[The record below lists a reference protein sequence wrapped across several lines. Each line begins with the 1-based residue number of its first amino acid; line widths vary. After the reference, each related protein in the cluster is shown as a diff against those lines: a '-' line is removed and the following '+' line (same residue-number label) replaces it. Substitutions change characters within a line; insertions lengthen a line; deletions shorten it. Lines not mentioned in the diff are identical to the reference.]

1 LYRNRHDGRAYTL
14 YSNHEPNLLRSAA
27 GDIER
32 IYQAYAKLFR
42 KPLRE
47 LGKTSIILQGEASQA
62 DITDFAYTPDL
73 LGYYIPLFNCIYVNT
88 IPPWTRQPTVLRQIL
103 LHEIAHHFAISC
115 YPRANEECWL
125 NEGLAGNLE
134 MALFDDSR
142 FEYPLVNPSLFSLAS
157 DAVARLPAKG
167 ALRRLVDSSW
177 QSFHTPNDKQL
188 RYALAWSIVYFIL
201 DRHLPASEPL
211 SERIRKLF
219 AMSAEEVKD
228 LEPRWREFLLEEDL
242 TEKLIAM
249 AAGWRD
255 APLSSAWAI
264 EQLGSLKGLDGARV
278 RQTLVAALEC
288 SQPALRLQ
296 AAASLIRGGFL
307 DGGAF
312 RGDQSLLVSR
322 VFDLLDDRE
331 APPAVRAEVLSAAA
345 NKLHRHPEWIPA
357 FIEILDTDEGELR
370 AVACRG
376 LADMRVKPTIV
387 NPSFWKEADLVSRER
402 EIEEWREWWHRQGPG
417 GQ

>member
-1 LYRNRHDGRAYTL
+1 
-14 YSNHEPNLLRSAA
+14 
-27 GDIER
+27 
-32 IYQAYAKLFR
+32 
-42 KPLRE
+42 
-47 LGKTSIILQGEASQA
+47 
-62 DITDFAYTPDL
+62 
-73 LGYYIPLFNCIYVNT
+73 
-88 IPPWTRQPTVLRQIL
+88 VLRQIL